1 MSLLWLFG
9 ENKNNNLKKRQLP
22 EVAVC
27 VDFLFSWYFLLFL
40 FWFQSP
46 ISFLLP
52 FLRIFF
58 FSFSTH
64 VACYILWFSFLFF
77 SYVLFLLFEYLK
89 LDLLHF
95 SFFLAATQMVLTSTT
110 FMITQ
115 WPFSAWYPLGVSF
128 HSHHPHFLP
137 PGLFLQHLLLLMV
150 SFLLL
155 LFSAMKWVVNLTWA
169 PRVSPALLRMQ
180 FSHWHFPC

>member
-9 ENKNNNLKKRQLP
+9 ENKNNNLKKTTIAWSSCLCRLP
-22 EVAVC
+22 F
-27 VDFLFSWYFLLFL
+27 FLVFSFIPLLI
-40 FWFQSP
+40 P
-46 ISFLLP
+46 ISYLLP
-52 FLRIFF
+52 STISEDFF

-89 LDLLHF
+89 LNLLHF
-95 SFFLAATQMVLTSTT
+95 SFFLAATQMVPTSTT